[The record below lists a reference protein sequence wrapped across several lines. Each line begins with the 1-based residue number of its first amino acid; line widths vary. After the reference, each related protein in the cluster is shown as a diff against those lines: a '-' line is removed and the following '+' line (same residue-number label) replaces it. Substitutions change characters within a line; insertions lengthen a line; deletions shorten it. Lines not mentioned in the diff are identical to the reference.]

1 MTKKLPNVSATV
13 LLIKNGI
20 VTGRSSKKRTIYRRS
35 ENHGVI
41 INDGREVYKGE
52 DGHWYYEPM

>member
-1 MTKKLPNVSATV
+1 MKKKLSNVSATAH
-13 LLIKNGI
+13 LIKNGI
-20 VTGRSSKKRTIYRRS
+20 ITGRSSKKHTIYRRS

-41 INDGREVYKGE
+41 IKDGREVYKGE